1 MVEKLIFAFLTVL
14 AFGFLFYNLYRFI
27 LILKLAKQE
36 KRTDR
41 FWLRL
46 KNLFKIALF
55 QSKIL
60 REPFAG
66 VVHVAIFWGFL
77 ALLFSASEAVFQG
90 FYPEFSWS
98 FLGWFYTIISFS
110 NDLFCVLV
118 LFAVLFAFLRRFVFR
133 VKRLQGD
140 RREMLDAIVVLGSI
154 FIIVTALLLQ
164 NSAKI
169 ALYGAEP
176 YSFNLLLLC

>member
-110 NDLFCVLV
+110 NDLLCVGV
-118 LFAVLFAFLRRFVFR
+118 ICCSVCFFASFR
-133 VKRLQGD
+133 VSCEKVA
-140 RREMLDAIVVLGSI
+140 RRQAGNARCHRCSWLD
-154 FIIVTALLLQ
+154 FY
-164 NSAKI
+164 NC
-169 ALYGAEP
+169 
-176 YSFNLLLLC
+176 YSFAIAKFC